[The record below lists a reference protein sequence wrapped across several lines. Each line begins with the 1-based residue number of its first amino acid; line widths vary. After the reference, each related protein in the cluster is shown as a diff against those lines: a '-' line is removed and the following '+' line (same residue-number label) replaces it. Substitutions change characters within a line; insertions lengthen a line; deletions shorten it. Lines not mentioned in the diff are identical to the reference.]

1 LYLNFKIKII
11 KKGDFVGIKEK
22 KAVIDWLNEN
32 VGEDSFSVK
41 RITNEIREK
50 KNLNISQAFVA
61 KTLQEISYYQND
73 CTLIHYTEEENLVNF
88 PEKKIKEGD
97 SNQTD

>member
-1 LYLNFKIKII
+1 M
-11 KKGDFVGIKEK
+11 GIKEK

>member
-1 LYLNFKIKII
+1 M
-11 KKGDFVGIKEK
+11 GIKEEQ
-22 KAVIDWLNEN
+22 AVIDWLFEN

-50 KNLNISQAFVA
+50 RKLNISQAFVA
-61 KTLQEISYYQND
+61 KTLQKISYYQHD
-73 CTLIHYTEEENLVNF
+73 CPPMHYTEEENLVNF

-97 SNQTD
+97 NNQTD